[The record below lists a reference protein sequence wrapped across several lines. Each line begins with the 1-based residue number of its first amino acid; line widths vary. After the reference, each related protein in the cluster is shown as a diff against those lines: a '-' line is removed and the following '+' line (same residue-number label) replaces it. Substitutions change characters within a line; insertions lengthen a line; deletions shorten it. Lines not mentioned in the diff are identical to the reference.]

1 MPLNPLSVLM
11 YQPADSSVRRLVDIG
26 SALTPPAVSAS
37 HGAYEVLR
45 LSPSMRLLT
54 WRREGARFDLSCTGR
69 IQVWAGQKLAASE
82 CADDC
87 RTHGVSPLEQDDV
100 AYLEAY
106 LLARDRAWN
115 KSNLPENPTL

>member
-1 MPLNPLSVLM
+1 M
-11 YQPADSSVRRLVDIG
+11 YRPAASSVRRLVDIG
-26 SALTPPAVSAS
+26 SALPPPAVSAP

-45 LSPSMRLLT
+45 LTPSMRLLT
-54 WRREGARFDLSCTGR
+54 WRREGARFDLSGTGR
-69 IQVWAGQKLAASE
+69 IQVWAGPRLAASE

-87 RTHGVSPLEQDDV
+87 RTHDIPPLDQEDV

-115 KSNLPENPTL
+115 NSNLPGNSTVR

>member
-26 SALTPPAVSAS
+26 SALTPPPVSAS
-37 HGAYEVLR
+37 HGTYEVLR
-45 LSPSMRLLT
+45 LTPSMRLLT

-69 IQVWAGQKLAASE
+69 IQVWAEQRLAASE

-87 RTHGVSPLEQDDV
+87 RTHGVSPLEHDDV

-115 KSNLPENPTL
+115 NSDSPGKPTL

>member
-11 YQPADSSVRRLVDIG
+11 YQPADASVRRLVDIG
-26 SALTPPAVSAS
+26 SALPPAVSAS
-37 HGAYEVLR
+37 HGTYEVLR
-45 LSPSMRLLT
+45 LTPSMRLLT

-69 IQVWAGQKLAASE
+69 IQVWAGPTLAASE

-87 RTHGVSPLEQDDV
+87 RTHGVSPLGQDDV

-115 KSNLPENPTL
+115 NSHSPGHSQLR